1 MTDGAKGREPRI
13 LGRPDHTI
21 SRSNI
26 DDNALKVLH
35 RLHRARRLGY
45 MVGGAVRDL
54 LLDRKPK
61 DYDIAT
67 DARPPEVRR
76 LFRNSRIIGRRFRL
90 AHVYFKEGIVEVATF
105 RRDPDPGAQQ
115 GADGELLITDDNVF
129 GTPEEDAFRRDFTVN
144 ALFYNIADYSVIDYV
159 DGIDDLRARRI
170 RAIGDPH
177 VRFQEDPVRMT
188 RACEL
193 AGRLGF
199 TIERETQR
207 AIVEQRHEI
216 RKASTAR
223 LTEELLQ
230 ILRSG
235 KAGDTLQWMLDLG
248 LVEVFLPEAMA
259 ILEAEREGLG
269 KWGEA
274 LTVLD
279 RKAAEGKSLPD
290 TAVMG
295 CLLLPAILRARHL
308 AERGRGGAIPADQLR
323 AVVDDVVAP
332 FYLRV
337 GLSKVKAEQTAL
349 AVLALDRMERRG
361 DWTQGERM
369 RLGNRPY
376 FADSLLYF
384 ELLTRAAGLDPQ
396 ALQPWR
402 EVEKRHS
409 HLDRG
414 PGSARGAG
422 PARTGSPEPAA
433 RPRRRRRPRRRGGR
447 GGRRTE

>member
-1 MTDGAKGREPRI
+1 VTDGAKGREPRI

-159 DGIDDLRARRI
+159 DGIEDLRARRI

-422 PARTGSPEPAA
+422 PARAGSPEPAA

>member
-159 DGIDDLRARRI
+159 DGIEDLRARRI